1 MAVPA
6 ISVVLPVFNEEAG
19 VGELY
24 RRTKSV
30 LSATGL
36 AHEIIFVNDGS
47 RDQSWPRILELAN
60 GDAAVKAVNLGH
72 QIAITAGIDLS
83 TGAAVVIMDSDL
95 QDPPELIPVLYAK
108 HQEGFDVVYAQR
120 RVREGETWFK
130 RVTAALFYRLI
141 RRMASIDIPMD
152 TGDFRLM
159 SRRVV
164 DDLKRLQEKSR
175 FVRGLVT
182 WVGYNQ
188 APVL

>member
-60 GDAAVKAVNLGH
+60 GDAAVKAVNLSRNFGH

-83 TGAAVVIMDSDL
+83 TGAAV
-95 QDPPELIPVLYAK
+95 
-108 HQEGFDVVYAQR
+108 EGQGARGKSGGVCNP
-120 RVREGETWFK
+120 
-130 RVTAALFYRLI
+130 RLI
-141 RRMASIDIPMD
+141 CCRRRWRYFP
-152 TGDFRLM
+152 
-159 SRRVV
+159 
-164 DDLKRLQEKSR
+164 
-175 FVRGLVT
+175 
-182 WVGYNQ
+182 
-188 APVL
+188 